1 MKIDNNGNK
10 WYKIGLHI
18 HTTISDG
25 KKTPEECAKIY
36 KDAGFDAIAITDHWK
51 FHGEDNICGLKI
63 ISGCEYNLGASN
75 TINGGVMHIV
85 GVGMKTDPNIVRETA
100 SPQSVIDAINNNNG
114 LSILAHP
121 HWSLNTVN
129 DVKDLKGFGATEI
142 YNSVSDANQSS
153 RPYSGYFIDALAN
166 YGIVYKLLATDDVH
180 YYDGSDETKSFIMVK
195 AKSLETEDIL
205 SAIENEDYYSSQG
218 PELYIEKFDDK
229 LVVDCSK
236 CSKIMFL
243 SNASWARD
251 KITRGTDLTH
261 AEYPFKEFE
270 KWVRVEVVDEDGN
283 YAWSNII
290 KLK

>member
-1 MKIDNNGNK
+1 MFVDAKGEI

-51 FHGEDNICGLKI
+51 YHDEDNIAGLKI
-63 ISGCEYNLGASN
+63 ISGCEYNLGASD
-75 TINGGVMHIV
+75 TTNGGVMHIV
-85 GVGMKTDPNIVRETA
+85 GVGLKNDPNLTDR
-100 SPQSVIDAINNNNG
+100 QSSAQTVIDTINKNG
-114 LSILAHP
+114 GLAILAHP

-142 YNSVSDANQSS
+142 YNSVSDVNQSS

-166 YGIVYKLLATDDVH
+166 YGIVYRLLATDDTH

-195 AKSLETEDIL
+195 SKSLETEDIL
-205 SAIENEDYYSSQG
+205 TAIRNEEFYSSQG
-218 PELYIEKFDDK
+218 PELYIEKLDDK
-229 LVVDCSK
+229 LVVNCSK

-251 KITRGTDLTH
+251 KITRGTDLTR

-270 KWVRVEVVDEDGN
+270 NWIRVEIVDKDGN